1 MRQHRYEAALF
12 DLSTTVTGAA
22 GINQLSITPVSDP
35 GHVFHVVF
43 VDHHVVFDTNA
54 PNGFSASIFCQLK
67 CLLNCPHATVP
78 AAIQ

>member
-1 MRQHRYEAALF
+1 MRQHRYEAAL
-12 DLSTTVTGAA
+12 LISSTTVTGAA
-22 GINQLSITPVSDP
+22 GINQLSITQFQIP

-43 VDHHVVFDTNA
+43 VDHHVVLIRMP

-67 CLLNCPHATVP
+67 CLRTALHATVP

>member
-1 MRQHRYEAALF
+1 MRQHRYEAAFF
-12 DLSTTVTGAA
+12 DLFNDVTGAA

-35 GHVFHVVF
+35 GSVFHVVF

-54 PNGFSASIFCQLK
+54 AERFSASIFCQLK
-67 CLLNCPHATVP
+67 CLLNCPSRHVP